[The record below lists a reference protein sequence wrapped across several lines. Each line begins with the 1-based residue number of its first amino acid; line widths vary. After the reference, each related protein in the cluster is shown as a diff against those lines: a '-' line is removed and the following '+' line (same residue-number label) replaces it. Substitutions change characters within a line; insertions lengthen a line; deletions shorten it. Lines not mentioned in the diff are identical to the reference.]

1 MNDHRGPYWRSEDR
15 YREKVKRWAQDL
27 QETEQE
33 GPRETTELKI
43 TFSFFGT
50 L

>member
-1 MNDHRGPYWRSEDR
+1 MRFSHVVIRP
-15 YREKVKRWAQDL
+15 
-27 QETEQE
+27 TEQE